1 MLYCKVNAFST
12 LKVSH
17 QDVTSDA
24 AFRYFFKGH
33 FTNKKNKNKVVVG
46 LRTIIIVYILSQA
59 DEYGFLV
66 NLL

>member
-24 AFRYFFKGH
+24 AFRYFFKAH
-33 FTNKKNKNKVVVG
+33 FTNKKKIKIKW
-46 LRTIIIVYILSQA
+46 L
-59 DEYGFLV
+59 LV
-66 NLL
+66 